1 MARITDILP
10 SFEEYARAVFVDTPV
25 VRESKWKEDYEAAN
39 PEVFAA
45 FYAEEDQAV
54 GRAAVVREL
63 TIVRD
68 RVREGGPVLHR
79 VIEELEPAV
88 RDALGLAPEPD
99 PVHVLMVGP
108 YSANVLVGKLGA
120 DVALFHCLEWFQSEE
135 GSRVLVAH
143 EDAHAW
149 HRIVLGAVPGE
160 DDAAWMAFS
169 EGLAT
174 QVSRAVV
181 PGRPEG
187 DYFWYGHEGFED
199 WLPWC
204 EEHRDELLARFRD
217 ELDQP
222 GTATAFFG
230 SGLVE
235 KRWRVG
241 YYLADLVVS
250 GLERPLPELVT
261 LPVDEARQAIRDAL
275 GKGA

>member
-10 SFEEYARAVFVDTPV
+10 SFEEYARSVFVDTPF
-25 VRESKWKEDYEAAN
+25 VRESKWVELYEQAN
-39 PEVFAA
+39 PEIFTA
-45 FYAEEDQAV
+45 FYEGQEGAV

-68 RVREGGPVLHR
+68 RVRQGGPVLHK

-108 YSANVLVGKLGA
+108 YSINVLVGKLGN
-120 DVALFHCLEWFQSEE
+120 DVALFHCVEWFQSEE

-181 PGRPEG
+181 PERPED

-204 EEHRDELLARFRD
+204 QEHRGELLARFRD
-217 ELDQP
+217 ELDTP
-222 GTATAFFG
+222 GTANAFFG

-241 YYLADLVVS
+241 YYVADLLVAAM
-250 GLERPLPELVT
+250 ERPLPELVA
-261 LPVDEARQAIRDAL
+261 LPVDDARQAVRDAL
-275 GKGA
+275 AKAS